1 MISLEGGKKT
11 MEMILKMTQNYVEIE
26 QEEMMHLDGGGY
38 WAYVGHVE

>member
-38 WAYVGHVE
+38 WTHEGCVK